1 MREYGSECVTFSS
14 PTEVKWNLSWEENGN
29 SAGKKSQL
37 FNGKSLL
44 WQDLLGRVNWKQ
56 KFSCWHPEE
65 TGHSTLPQ
73 LKGSCLEPDRSQS
86 RDSSPQGTFSRYL
99 GNSLVSSICFSNFR
113 WPQVSCWFQWIFVS
127 VDICKLR
134 RSLRTITLSFCSA
147 SRIRWSCQKWRQL
160 SPLYEGTVKPQGTC
174 LGRIGSVL
182 SKLKTTLGTYLK
194 NLLISMIW
202 KTRYAVHD
210 LSSSHAWKALET
222 SSSLSHTYLVF
233 VLQVRLCHLCP
244 SQISLKLFYPNFG
257 FLQN

>member
-1 MREYGSECVTFSS
+1 M
-14 PTEVKWNLSWEENGN
+14 
-29 SAGKKSQL
+29 
-37 FNGKSLL
+37 
-44 WQDLLGRVNWKQ
+44 
-56 KFSCWHPEE
+56 
-65 TGHSTLPQ
+65 
-73 LKGSCLEPDRSQS
+73 
-86 RDSSPQGTFSRYL
+86 
-99 GNSLVSSICFSNFR
+99 
-113 WPQVSCWFQWIFVS
+113 
-127 VDICKLR
+127 
-134 RSLRTITLSFCSA
+134 TLSFCSA

-160 SPLYEGTVKPQGTC
+160 SPLYEGTVQPQGTC
-174 LGRIGSVL
+174 LGRISSVL

-257 FLQN
+257 FLQNYPVFSLETRKHCNVISNCIIHLWLQLVLSARQIFSGIGLLLALHLCVI